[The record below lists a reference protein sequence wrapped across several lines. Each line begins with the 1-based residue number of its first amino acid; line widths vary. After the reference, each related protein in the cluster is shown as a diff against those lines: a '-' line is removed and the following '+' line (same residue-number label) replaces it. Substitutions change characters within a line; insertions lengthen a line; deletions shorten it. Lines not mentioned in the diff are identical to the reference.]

1 MDPSITQ
8 PRKDRARAALSARGN
23 ATKTRFAGFGTK
35 QCGLQTLSW
44 FACCAAEFQG
54 RIETL
59 GKVGRPRK
67 SAEFREMNNR
77 FSLNLGFDFFCNTER
92 NERVCTPHKQL
103 G

>member
-1 MDPSITQ
+1 MKTLKFPSRMDPSITQ

-44 FACCAAEFQG
+44 FACCALDFQG

-59 GKVGRPRK
+59 GKVGRRESQLN
-67 SAEFREMNNR
+67 SAKWKITVF
-77 FSLNLGFDFFCNTER
+77 
-92 NERVCTPHKQL
+92 Q
-103 G
+103 